1 MKRDYTLTDE
11 QEQIRQLAREFAEK
25 ELRPRSAEWDRKQQ
39 FHREVLPLMAEMGFF
54 GMLLPEEY
62 DGLGVGMLAYL
73 VALEQIAWGDA
84 SVAITMSVHNSLPT
98 QMILKYGSEEQKRR
112 WLPPMARGEVLGAFS
127 LSEAG
132 AGSDAASLKARAV
145 RDGDGWVLS
154 GEKMWV
160 TNGGEADVVI
170 VMARTDEAGDRRG
183 PRGIGAFIVPT
194 DTPGYVVGK
203 KEDKTGMR
211 SSETVSIA
219 FDDMRLGPEALLGD
233 PDKGFIYAL
242 SSLEGGRLGV
252 GAQALGIAQAALE
265 HAIDYAGQRK
275 QFGRP
280 IKDFQGL
287 AFKLADMAMR
297 VEASRGLLYRAARA
311 WDAGQP
317 DMRLSSMTKLHCSE
331 TAVWVTSQAINV
343 FGGYGF
349 MKDYPVEKLFRDA
362 KVTEIYEGTSEIQ
375 RLVIVRTLYQE
386 KAGRPSDAAAM
397 QDAASGA

>member
-1 MKRDYTLTDE
+1 MRRDYTLTEE
-11 QEQIRQLAREFAEK
+11 QEQIRQLAREFARN
-25 ELRPRSAEWDRKQQ
+25 ELRPRTAEWDRKQE
-39 FHREVLPLMAEMGFF
+39 FHGEVLPLLGELGFF

-62 DGLGVGMLAYL
+62 DGLNLGMLTYL

-98 QMILKYGSEEQKRR
+98 QMILKYGNEEQKRT
-112 WLPPMARGEVLGAFS
+112 WLPAMARGEKLGAFS
-127 LSEAG
+127 LSEAD

-160 TNGGEADVVI
+160 TNGAAADVVL
-170 VMARTDEAGDRRG
+170 VMARTDEPGERRG

-194 DTPGYVVGK
+194 DTAGYVVGK
-203 KEDKTGMR
+203 KEDKTGLR

-219 FDDMRLGPEALLGD
+219 FDDMRLPAESLLGE
-233 PDKGFIYAL
+233 PEKGFIYAL

-252 GAQALGIAQAALE
+252 GAQALGIAEAALE
-265 HAIDYAGQRK
+265 HSVEYAAVRK

-287 AFKLADMAMR
+287 AFKLAEMATR

-311 WDAGQP
+311 WDAGDS
-317 DMRLSSMTKLHCSE
+317 DMRLSSMTKLYCSE
-331 TAVWVTSQAINV
+331 TAVWVTSQAVNV

-349 MKDYPVEKLFRDA
+349 MRDYPVEKLFRDA

-386 KAGRPSDAAAM
+386 KATEA
-397 QDAASGA
+397 

>member
-1 MKRDYTLTDE
+1 MKRDYTLNED
-11 QEQIRQLAREFAEK
+11 QEQIRQLARDFAAG
-25 ELRPRSAEWDRKQQ
+25 ELRPRAVEWDRNAE
-39 FHREVLPLMAEMGFF
+39 FHREVMPLMAELGFF

-62 DGLGVGMLAYL
+62 DGLNLWMLAYL

-112 WLPPMARGEVLGAFS
+112 WLPPMARGEALGAFA

-132 AGSDAASLKARAV
+132 SGSDAASLKARAV

-154 GEKMWV
+154 GEKLWV
-160 TNGGEADVVI
+160 TNGGEAEVVL
-170 VMARTDEAGDRRG
+170 VMARTDEPGERRG

-203 KEDKTGMR
+203 KEEKTGLR
-211 SSETVSIA
+211 SSETVSVA
-219 FDDMRLGPEALLGD
+219 FNEMRLGSEALLGE

-265 HAIDYAGQRK
+265 HAIDYAGVRK
-275 QFGRP
+275 QFGKP

-287 AFKLADMAMR
+287 AFKLADMSTR

-311 WDAGQP
+311 WDAGRG
-317 DMRLSSMTKLHCSE
+317 DMRLSSMTKLYASE
-331 TAVWVTSQAINV
+331 TAVWVTSQAINI

-349 MKDYPVEKLFRDA
+349 MRDYPVEKLFRDA

-386 KAGRPSDAAAM
+386 KASE
-397 QDAASGA
+397 SL

>member
-1 MKRDYTLTDE
+1 MMMRRDFTLSEE
-11 QEQIRQLAREFAEK
+11 QEQVRQLARDFAEN
-25 ELRPRSAEWDRKQQ
+25 ELRPRTAEWDRESK
-39 FHREVLPLMAEMGFF
+39 FHGEILPLLGELGFM

-62 DGLGVGMLAYL
+62 DGLDLGMLTYL

-98 QMILKYGSEEQKRR
+98 QMILKYGSEEQKEK
-112 WLPPMARGEVLGAFS
+112 WLPPMARGEVLGSFS
-127 LSEAG
+127 LSEAD

-145 RDGDGWVLS
+145 RDGDEWVLT

-160 TNGGEADVVI
+160 TNGGEADVVL
-170 VMARTDEAGDRRG
+170 VMVRTDEPGDRRG

-203 KEDKTGMR
+203 REDKTGLR
-211 SSETVSIA
+211 SSETVSIS
-219 FDDMRLGPEALLGD
+219 FDDMRLGPESLLGD

-242 SSLEGGRLGV
+242 SSLQGGRLGV
-252 GAQALGIAQAALE
+252 GAQALGIAEAAFH
-265 HAIDYAGQRK
+265 HAVAYANERK
-275 QFGRP
+275 QFGKP
-280 IKDFQGL
+280 IRDFEGL
-287 AFKLADMAMR
+287 AFKIADMATK

-311 WDAGQP
+311 WDAGEP
-317 DMRLSSMTKLHCSE
+317 DMQLSSMTKLHCSE
-331 TAVWVTSQAINV
+331 TAVWVTSQAVNI

-349 MKDYPVEKLFRDA
+349 MRDYPVEKLFRDA

-386 KAGRPSDAAAM
+386 RAT
-397 QDAASGA
+397 